1 MHTLLTNA
9 VLDNDVLRLDIKNL
23 QIDKDFLIKEAIKDD
38 NTIHEL
44 TRQIDSLEA
53 DVETLSIE
61 FNNQI
66 GKLLDIQDELTL
78 KLHKQFCYK
87 KLLHK
92 LPFVHFWS
100 KWQFTSKSIIYGEQT
115 RTCSVCN
122 RTEYR

>member
-1 MHTLLTNA
+1 MSIVENLL
-9 VLDNDVLRLDIKNL
+9 RIDIENL
-23 QIDKDFLIKEAIKDD
+23 QIENTALIANARKDD

-53 DVETLSIE
+53 DIETLSIE
-61 FNNQI
+61 FNIQI
-66 GKLLDIQDELTL
+66 DNLLDIQDELTL
-78 KLHKQFCYK
+78 KLRKQFCYK